1 MIARVCKDTF
11 CTQQSCRNLPWKT
24 EDAEEGVDYFHLVW
38 RLKKKRT
45 KRERSWKFIGHIA
58 VNIGWVH
65 LDWRIVC
72 TLGKRD
78 RACMYWNAPFFHL
91 RSIFFLRFRW
101 WFKYVFMFNHICG
114 NDPIWLAHIF
124 QKGWFNHRSKW
135 SYSTLGKLN
144 GRNLKIS
151 QWKKENHLPN
161 LHIFG
166 EPRDQSHYPLLS
178 AGTFGSI
185 MTSGFGPMV
194 VQYISDGFWN
204 HQLGESH
211 FRSFLS
217 FLTPR
222 YRWPKIWMAFT
233 G

>member
-1 MIARVCKDTF
+1 MQGHILHPAKLPEPSVQLRMPKRVWIISIWF
-11 CTQQSCRNLPWKT
+11 
-24 EDAEEGVDYFHLVW
+24 EGW
-38 RLKKKRT
+38 KKRGPQGSGA
-45 KRERSWKFIGHIA
+45 ENSSENIA

-65 LDWRIVC
+65 LDWHIVC
-72 TLGKRD
+72 TIGKRD

-114 NDPIWLAHIF
+114 NDPIWLTHIF

-151 QWKKENHLPN
+151 QWKKENHLPH

-204 HQLGESH
+204 HQLGESL

-217 FLTPR
+217 
-222 YRWPKIWMAFT
+222 
-233 G
+233 